1 MGTVAISVD
10 LPEETVRELDALAAS
25 KHQSRSQVVQEAVDR
40 IVWQARAAA
49 IPYDDEEL
57 TPEEE
62 AGIAEGL
69 AQIERGETVP
79 WEEVKRKLLA
89 RNP

>member
-1 MGTVAISVD
+1 MDTVAISVE

-25 KHQSRSQVVQEAVDR
+25 KDCSRDEMLRQAVDR
-40 IVWQARAAA
+40 LVWQARAAA
-49 IPYDDEEL
+49 IPAEDEEL

-69 AQIERGETVP
+69 AEIERGETVP
-79 WEEVKRKLLA
+79 WEEVKRKLFA
-89 RNP
+89 RSL

>member
-1 MGTVAISVD
+1 MDTVAISVN
-10 LPEETVRELDALAAS
+10 LPEETVRELDALAES
-25 KHQSRSQVVQEAVDR
+25 KHCSRSELVQEAVDR
-40 IVWQARAAA
+40 IVWQARAAT
-49 IPYDDEEL
+49 IPDEDEEL

-69 AQIERGETVP
+69 AEIERGETVP

-89 RNP
+89 RDM

>member
-1 MGTVAISVD
+1 MDTVAISVE

-25 KHQSRSQVVQEAVDR
+25 RHCSRAEMLKQAVDR
-40 IVWQARAAA
+40 IVWQARVAT
-49 IPYDDEEL
+49 IPAEDEEL

-69 AQIERGETVP
+69 AEIERGETVP

-89 RNP
+89 RNL